1 MSNGVDLKQ
10 NNFENPNSPKPQNQ
24 KPGFFAIPQKTLARF
39 TIILVFLTIKTR
51 IPLHPIGQD
60 FSMSNPKTQDL
71 PPEIMKIG
79 TFLLLFLAKSALNH
93 VFFGQNWTKSQKCRP
108 GSHQSWVICRWITTI
123 LGRILRV
130 LVFMALNHN
139 YPGMNY

>member
-60 FSMSNPKTQDL
+60 LVMANPRNQDYV
-71 PPEIMKIG
+71 PGIMKIG

-93 VFFGQNWTKSQKCRP
+93 VFCGQNGTKSQKCRP
-108 GSHQSWVICRWITTI
+108 DSYQSWFIWR
-123 LGRILRV
+123 
-130 LVFMALNHN
+130 
-139 YPGMNY
+139 